1 MVELSF
7 ETEIHSSADTVFQ
20 LITDL
25 RGYDRWLTSSAAY
38 AGTTEISTD
47 PITTGTTYIESSSSG
62 TRHGTV
68 TELDPPSRV
77 TFHQPMTM
85 KPHLL
90 GTIDIHVTYTLAPT
104 PAGVRVT
111 RLITLTLP
119 RLLKLLQPFVLRQF
133 RQESQRTMQALKSFT
148 ETQYRD
154 QQ

>member
-38 AGTTEISTD
+38 AGTTEISAD
-47 PITTGTTYIESSSSG
+47 PITAGTTYTESSPSG

-68 TELDPPSRV
+68 TELDPPNRV

-85 KPHLL
+85 KPRSL
-90 GTIDIHVTYTLAPT
+90 GTIDIHVTYTLTPT
-104 PAGVRVT
+104 PAGVHVA
-111 RLITLTLP
+111 RLVTLTLP
-119 RLLKLLQPFVLRQF
+119 WPLKPLQPFVLRQF
-133 RQESQRTMQALKSFT
+133 RQESQRTIQALKSFT
-148 ETQYRD
+148 ETQP
-154 QQ
+154 